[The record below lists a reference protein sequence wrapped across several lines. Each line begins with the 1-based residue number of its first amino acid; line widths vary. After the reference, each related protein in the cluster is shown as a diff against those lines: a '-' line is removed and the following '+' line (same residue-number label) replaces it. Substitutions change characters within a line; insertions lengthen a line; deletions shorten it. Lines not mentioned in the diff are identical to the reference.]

1 MNLQRDNIIT
11 KQILERHI
19 EEEDNPWTLGNLMK
33 TSRMGSP
40 SASITTSTA
49 IWQKN
54 ADWKRR
60 NKKHKCV
67 LNTIRRDILLK
78 IVKGNRQ

>member
-1 MNLQRDNIIT
+1 MNPQRDNMIT
-11 KQILERHI
+11 KQILEQYI
-19 EEEDNPWTLGNLMK
+19 EEEDNPWILENLMK

-40 SASITTSTA
+40 STSIATSTA

-67 LNTIRRDILLK
+67 LNATKKGILPK
-78 IVKGNRQ
+78 IVKGNR